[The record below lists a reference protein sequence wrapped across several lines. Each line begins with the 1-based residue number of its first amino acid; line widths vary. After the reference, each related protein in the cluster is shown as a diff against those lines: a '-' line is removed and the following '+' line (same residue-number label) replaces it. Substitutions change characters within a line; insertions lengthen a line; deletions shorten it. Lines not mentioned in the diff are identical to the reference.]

1 MCVHLFFVFF
11 YTSCSH
17 LQCHATRHSIHLTVL
32 FFFLPSE
39 APRRVTCTFFFH
51 RHCLADL
58 CSGNRLGVCGFGRAS
73 AVTRACRG
81 LTWWVAFLTPT
92 ALASFFLFSAPFGR
106 DAAERPRRSPALPP
120 GPSLKKKKKRGLVE
134 YWCHD
139 GYVWQSYRV

>member
-1 MCVHLFFVFF
+1 MFFF
-11 YTSCSH
+11 YISCSH
-17 LQCHATRHSIHLTVL
+17 LQCHATRHSIRLTVL
-32 FFFLPSE
+32 FCFLPCE
-39 APRRVTCTFFFH
+39 APRRVTCTFSFH
-51 RHCLADL
+51 RHCFADL

-106 DAAERPRRSPALPP
+106 DAAERPGRSPALPP
-120 GPSLKKKKKRGLVE
+120 GPSLKKTKQKRGLVE